1 MPECEVKTRDSNE
14 VELSFAEEEC
24 LRQLP
29 TNPQWF
35 KTEPNSFSDFGGEIA
50 KTTRSFINPSRQRR
64 KGRKTGET
72 ASGGFNTDFTRT
84 SLNRLLQGFMF
95 ADARE
100 LPTTKSILRPAGQ
113 DDVTAVTGATGYAV
127 TTVAP
132 FATGMLVYAS
142 GFGFAANNGLKLIT
156 AANAVAG
163 GYTVNVT
170 PAAVNEPA
178 PPSDAALEVCG
189 FQFGAG
195 LVSLAVTGDIVSL
208 VGSGAVDFTN
218 RLNLIPGAW
227 VFIGGDQ
234 PNTRFDNNSGYA
246 RIKTVT
252 AQIIVFD
259 DVTFTPVTEAGAGKS
274 IRLFLGTII
283 RNEKNPDLIKM
294 RSYQLER
301 TLGKGENGV
310 QAEYLEGA
318 VANEFSLELPAEEKI
333 AADLNFLACRRTF
346 RTGNVG
352 DLIKTGDR
360 IEASGEEVYNTTSDV
375 YRMKIAVS
383 NPLSSTL
390 PPLVGYVQEGSIAI
404 TNNASPNTAIG
415 TMGAIDFQFGDFE
428 VSGSLTAYFADI
440 GSVKSIND
448 DSDCA
453 FNVIGAYSN
462 YGFVFDMPLLT
473 LSGGTLNVE
482 KDAPITLPIEKQ
494 AVEGEGGFTLLYQF
508 FPYLPDLAMPE

>member
-29 TNPQWF
+29 ANPQWF

-100 LPTTKSILRPAGQ
+100 LPTTKSIRRPAGQ

-132 FATGMLVYAS
+132 FATGMLVHAS

-156 AANAVAG
+156 NTTAVAG

-227 VFIGGDQ
+227 VFIGGDN

-301 TLGKGENGV
+301 TLGEGENGV

-333 AADLNFLACRRTF
+333 AADLTFLACRRTF

-360 IEASGEEVYNTTSDV
+360 IEASGEEVYNTTSDI

-383 NPLSSTL
+383 NPISSTL

-428 VSGSLTAYFADI
+428 VSGSLTAYFTDI
-440 GSVKSIND
+440 ASVKSIND

-494 AVEGEGGFTLLYQF
+494 AVEGGGGFTLLYQF